1 MTALL
6 AGLVLGMA
14 GSLHCVAMCGPL
26 VGVMAPVFGRRWWP
40 VFWYTVGRLAGYV
53 AIGSVAGLAGLA
65 VQAVG
70 LGRGLSIAAGLVM
83 VMSAIGQWASPQR
96 LLGAAWL
103 TRRLSGVVARLG
115 HMRARRPRVSAM
127 IAGGVNGALPCG
139 LVYTAA
145 LAAAT
150 AREPLQGAAVM
161 VMFGLGTAPA
171 MMAVWLSTAS
181 VPSALRVRL
190 RALAPVAV
198 GLVGLLLIV
207 RGVAD
212 SAKAQ
217 HAGHG
222 LAHPTETRN
231 H

>member
-1 MTALL
+1 MTPLL
-6 AGLVLGMA
+6 AGLALGAA
-14 GSLHCVAMCGPL
+14 GSLHCAAMCGPL
-26 VGVMAPVFGRRWWP
+26 VGVMAPVFGRRWSA
-40 VFWYTVGRLAGYV
+40 VLWYNAGRLFSYV
-53 AIGSVAGLAGLA
+53 LIGVAAGLLGATAHAAGA
-65 VQAVG
+65 
-70 LGRGLSIAAGLVM
+70 GRGLSIVAGALM
-83 VMSAIGQWASPQR
+83 VLTALGQVARPRR
-96 LLGAAWL
+96 LLGAWW
-103 TRRLSGVVARLG
+103 TQRLSGVMARLG
-115 HMRARRPRVSAM
+115 HVRASRPHFSAAL
-127 IAGGVNGALPCG
+127 AGSLNGALPCG